1 MLHLFGELIFPRRC
15 AACQVEI
22 DSGLLCDD
30 CRNGLK
36 EMRDF
41 PPVDHLDGGLILFAY
56 EGFIKQAIHKVK
68 FFHDKKIPYLLAEEA
83 ELLLNEPRIRESMI
97 NFLKGAGILSYN
109 AENYNEEK
117 NILRSRFEKEM
128 TGQWL
133 WSGIPTDLKRLR
145 ERGFDLPTLLFANRA
160 SDFGGTWQKILCRTR
175 TTLPMYGLGPE
186 ERRQNLQECFAT
198 VRNVAGKSVLLVDDI
213 FTTGATFSAG
223 AEELKKAGAVTVK
236 GLAFCGSVENL
247 R

>member
-109 AENYNEEK
+109 TENYNKEE
-117 NILRSRFEKEM
+117 NILRSRFEK
-128 TGQWL
+128 
-133 WSGIPTDLKRLR
+133 D
-145 ERGFDLPTLLFANRA
+145 
-160 SDFGGTWQKILCRTR
+160 LCRTR

>member
-109 AENYNEEK
+109 TENYNKEE
-117 NILRSRFEKEM
+117 NILRSRFVQ
-128 TGQWL
+128 TGLQIL
-133 WSGIPTDLKRLR
+133 GEPGRKS
-145 ERGFDLPTLLFANRA
+145 FAVP
-160 SDFGGTWQKILCRTR
+160 GQLCQCTA
-175 TTLPMYGLGPE
+175 LA
-186 ERRQNLQECFAT
+186 RRNEDRIY
-198 VRNVAGKSVLLVDDI
+198 RNVLQRYEMLLESLFYWWMI
-213 FTTGATFSAG
+213 FLLQGRPFRQ
-223 AEELKKAGAVTVK
+223 EPK
-236 GLAFCGSVENL
+236 N
-247 R
+247 